1 MGKNRCTFMAWVL
14 LNNKRY
20 IYNYYVFEFI
30 YIAEIRLWL
39 KAYLII
45 FDITMYS
52 QLHFQII
59 DNHEYLMLKWISV
72 LRQWKTIW
80 FIGSFKITFMGWCSC
95 YENCRKPQYYFHTA
109 IVIFLYFNKFSA
121 MILSSTK
128 IHWLVCFCAFLNYC
142 TIKENTKQFEHR
154 DS

>member
-1 MGKNRCTFMAWVL
+1 MSAFEYQKVYSQLSFVYCWHKETLEIGKGL
-14 LNNKRY
+14 S
-20 IYNYYVFEFI
+20 YN
-30 YIAEIRLWL
+30 
-39 KAYLII
+39 
-45 FDITMYS
+45 FDITMYI
-52 QLHFQII
+52 QLHSQII